1 MNRRPIDLMDIK
13 PLYYRSVEVILKDN
27 YKVLT
32 PEVYDHVL
40 LFDTEVLYPSAIK
53 NPSKSFRQFKIK
65 DLTSNIDFSYI
76 QFSNYVFDKWVKE
89 ERDFRREDYKQI
101 YVARGLCNL
110 LTSFVRHFNKYE
122 CDDQTL
128 IEITEEH
135 AKKLPQSVVE
145 KALVKI
151 SAKDLMPSNTY
162 KEVESIWNQ
171 L

>member
-1 MNRRPIDLMDIK
+1 MNRRPIDLMEIK

-40 LFDTEVLYPSAIK
+40 LFDTEVLYPSAMK
-53 NPSKSFRQFKIK
+53 NPSKSFRRVKIK
-65 DLTSNIDFSYI
+65 DLSFNIYNTYI
-76 QFSNYVFDKWVKE
+76 QFSNYVFEKWVKD
-89 ERDFRREDYKQI
+89 ERDFKREDYRQI
-101 YVARGLCNL
+101 YLTRGLCNL
-110 LTSFVRHFNKYE
+110 LTSFVCHFNKYE

-128 IEITEEH
+128 IEITEER

-145 KALVKI
+145 KALVKL
-151 SAKDLMPSNTY
+151 SAKDLMPSNTF
-162 KEVESIWNQ
+162 KEVESIWSQ